1 VTLSDHPISPVN
13 TLSDRFWEGIL
24 ELNPTTATVYGD
36 ERYADRLEDP
46 SPAGRAKAR
55 HLMEAAKAEAEA
67 IPATGLSIEDRITR
81 DMLIVIADLSVE
93 EDEQGTHRLRVVDQI
108 GGPQTLLPQI
118 CQFQPADTPERLETF
133 LARLRAYP
141 AFMAANTDILR
152 ESLAT
157 GLTAPRIVAERTVQQ
172 LERLLAIPISEAIV
186 PAMAK
191 VASEADRERV
201 REVVRD
207 EVYPADAAF
216 LEVLGGDYL
225 AATRE
230 EPGLW
235 SAANGDALYRTQ
247 IRAWTTLDLEPE
259 DVHRIGLEEL
269 ESIEVGRRQIAEAAG
284 YGSDTKA
291 YRASLAA
298 DPTNQPGSK
307 DELLARAREDI
318 DRAMAIAPRYFG
330 TLPKAGIEVRAVEEF
345 KEKDAPF
352 AYYFPPSTDGAR
364 PGIYYANG
372 YDLPSRKYSKLA
384 STTYHEAVPGHHFQ
398 IALEMENPRLNTFR
412 RLGARIVGG
421 AYVEGWGLYSEKL
434 ADEMGLFR
442 NEPERFGMLDA
453 VAWRAARLVVDT
465 GLHALRWTRQQ
476 SIDFLLEAG
485 LSDTDAVIETDRYIA
500 WPGQA
505 LTYMIGCR
513 EIEKLRREI
522 AARDGSGFDLR
533 AFHDALLGHGS
544 LPLATLRRELPTW
557 VAAPAA

>member
-1 VTLSDHPISPVN
+1 MTLSDHPISPVSA
-13 TLSDRFWEGIL
+13 LSDRFWEGIL

-46 SPAGRAKAR
+46 SPAGRARAR
-55 HLMEAAKAEAEA
+55 RLMEATKAEAEA
-67 IPATGLSIEDRITR
+67 IPADGLSIEDRITR

-93 EDEQGTHRLRVVDQI
+93 EDEQGTHRLRVVDQM

-118 CQFQPADTPERLETF
+118 CQFQPADTPERLELF

-141 AFMAANTDILR
+141 AFMAANADILR

-157 GLTAPRIVAERTVQQ
+157 GLTAPRIVAERTVEQ
-172 LERLLAIPISEAIV
+172 LERLLAIPIDEAIV
-186 PAMAK
+186 PAMAR
-191 VASEADRERV
+191 VASEEDRELV

-216 LEVLGGDYL
+216 L

-235 SAANGDALYRTQ
+235 SAPNGDSLYRTQ
-247 IRAWTTLDLEPE
+247 IRAWTTLDMEPQV
-259 DVHRIGLEEL
+259 VHQIGLDEL
-269 ESIEVGRRQIAEAAG
+269 QTIEAGRREIAAAAG
-284 YGSDTKA
+284 FGDDTHA

-307 DELLARAREDI
+307 EELLARAREDI
-318 DRAMAIAPRYFG
+318 DRAMAIASRFFG
-330 TLPKAGIEVRAVEEF
+330 ALPKAGIEVRAVEEF

-352 AYYFPPSTDGAR
+352 ACYFPPSTDGTR

-372 YDLPSRKYSKLA
+372 YDLPSRKYTKLA

-398 IALEMENPRLNTFR
+398 IALEMENPKLNTFR

-442 NEPERFGMLDA
+442 NEAERFGMLDA

-476 SIDFLLEAG
+476 SVDFLLGAG
-485 LSDTDAVIETDRYIA
+485 LSETDAVIETDRYIA

-513 EIEKLRREI
+513 EIERLRRELS
-522 AARDGSGFDLR
+522 ARDGSGFDLR

-544 LPLATLRRELPTW
+544 LPLATLARELPTW
-557 VAAPAA
+557 LATPV

>member
-1 VTLSDHPISPVN
+1 VTLSDHPVSPVDA
-13 TLSDRFWEGIL
+13 LSDRFWEGIL

-55 HLMEAAKAEAEA
+55 RLMEATKAEAEA
-67 IPATGLSIEDRITR
+67 IPTTGLSIEDRITR

-118 CQFQPADTPERLETF
+118 CQFQSADTPERLEKF

-141 AFMAANTDILR
+141 AFMAANADILR

-201 REVVRD
+201 RDVVRD

-216 LEVLGGDYL
+216 LDVLRGEYL

-235 SAANGDALYRTQ
+235 SAPNGDALYRTQ
-247 IRAWTTLDLEPE
+247 IRAWTTLDLEPQ

-269 ESIEVGRRQIAEAAG
+269 DVTEAGRREIAEAAG
-284 YGSDTKA
+284 FGTDTKA

-298 DPTNQPGSK
+298 DPTNQPASK

-318 DRAMAIAPRYFG
+318 DRAMAVAPRYFG

-352 AYYFPPSTDGAR
+352 AYYFPPSTDGTR

-372 YDLPSRKYSKLA
+372 YDLPSRKYTKLA

-398 IALEMENPRLNTFR
+398 IALEMENPKLNTFR

-442 NEPERFGMLDA
+442 NEAERFGMLDA

-465 GLHALRWTRQQ
+465 GLHALRWTREQ
-476 SIDFLLEAG
+476 SVDFLLGAG
-485 LSDTDAVIETDRYIA
+485 LSETDAAIETDRYIA

-522 AARDGSGFDLR
+522 ATRDGSGFDLG

-557 VAAPAA
+557 VAAPA

>member
-1 VTLSDHPISPVN
+1 VTLSDDPISPVT

-46 SPAGRAKAR
+46 SPAGRAKTR
-55 HLMEAAKAEAEA
+55 RLMETTKAEAEA
-67 IPATGLSIEDRITR
+67 ISTTDLSIEDRITR

-93 EDEQGTHRLRVVDQI
+93 EDDQGTHRLRVVDQI

-118 CQFQPADTPERLETF
+118 CQFQAADTPERLETF

-141 AFMAANTDILR
+141 AYMAANTDILR
-152 ESLAT
+152 EGLAS
-157 GLTAPRIVAERTVQQ
+157 GLTAPRIVTERTVQQ
-172 LERLLAIPISEAIV
+172 LERLLAIPIPEAIV

-191 VASEADRERV
+191 VASETDRERV

-207 EVYPADAAF
+207 AVYPADAAF
-216 LEVLGGDYL
+216 LEVLRGDYL
-225 AATRE
+225 AATRD

-235 SAANGDALYRTQ
+235 SAPNGDALYRTQ

-269 ESIEVGRRQIAEAAG
+269 EAVETGRREIAAAAG
-284 YGSDTKA
+284 FGTDTKA

-298 DPTNQPGSK
+298 DPTNQPGTK
-307 DELLARAREDI
+307 EELLARAREDI
-318 DRAMAIAPRYFG
+318 DRAMAAAPGYFG
-330 TLPKAGIEVRAVEEF
+330 TLPRAGIEVRAVEEF

-352 AYYFPPSTDGAR
+352 AYYFPPSTDGRR

-398 IALEMENPRLNTFR
+398 IALEMENPKLNTFR

-434 ADEMGLFR
+434 ADEMALFR
-442 NEPERFGMLDA
+442 NEAERFGMLDA

-465 GLHALRWTRQQ
+465 GLHALRWTRQEA
-476 SIDFLLEAG
+476 IDFLLGAG
-485 LSDTDAVIETDRYIA
+485 LSETDAVIETDRYIA

-522 AARDGSGFDLR
+522 AARDGSRFDLR

-557 VAAPAA
+557 VAAPA